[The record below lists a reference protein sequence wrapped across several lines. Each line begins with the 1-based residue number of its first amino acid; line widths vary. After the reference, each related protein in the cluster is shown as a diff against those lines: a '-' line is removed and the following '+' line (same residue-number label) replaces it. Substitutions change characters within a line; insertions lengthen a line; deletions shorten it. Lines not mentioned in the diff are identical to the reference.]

1 MQFLDLHDLAA
12 MLKLNADHI
21 RDRLSKRKG
30 FPPAYRIGGLRW
42 KADDIEAWIESR
54 KLAPA
59 ARKPKRRKEAAT
71 T

>member
-1 MQFLDLHDLAA
+1 MKFLDPNDLAE
-12 MLKLNADHI
+12 MLGLNADHI

-42 KADDIEAWIESR
+42 KADEIEAWIESR

-59 ARKPKRRKEAAT
+59 ARKTKRRKEAAT

>member
-1 MQFLDLHDLAA
+1 MKLLDPQQVADL
-12 MLKLNADHI
+12 LGLNADHI